1 MRKKRLP
8 ILDLV
13 FITIFVLLI
22 WKPFV
27 FNVST
32 SFSVAIP
39 MNNNSFGIDVSH
51 HQGEIDWDT
60 LFSDQSVSPAIEFV
74 FLKATEGLDHKDE
87 KYSYNVN
94 ELKKLE
100 IPIGA
105 YHFFLPLK
113 SSRLQAKNFISTVR
127 FEDIELPPV
136 LDVEQE
142 GSSKQALKDS
152 VKVWLDKIEEHS
164 GMRPLIYCSW
174 SFYKRYFESDFINY
188 KFWIAR
194 YSSIVNFEDHPNILY
209 WQFTDQAD
217 LPFHRSKIDLNVS
230 SIKFN

>member
-13 FITIFVLLI
+13 FITIFALLY

-27 FNVST
+27 FNVSS

-51 HQGEIDWDT
+51 HQGKINWD
-60 LFSDQSVSPAIEFV
+60 LLLSNQSVSPAIEFV
-74 FLKATEGLDHKDE
+74 FLKATEGLSYKDK
-87 KYSYNVN
+87 KYNYNIN
-94 ELKKLE
+94 ALKKVE
-100 IPIGA
+100 IPVGA
-105 YHFFLPLK
+105 YHFFHPLK
-113 SSRLQAKNFISTVR
+113 SSRLQASNFISAVR
-127 FEDIELPPV
+127 FEDLELPPV

-142 GSSKQALKDS
+142 GSSKHALKDS
-152 VKVWLDKIEEHS
+152 VQVWLDIIESQS
-164 GMRPLIYCSW
+164 GMRPIIYCSW
-174 SFYKRYFESDFINY
+174 SFFKKYFESDYINY

-194 YSSIVNFEDHPNILY
+194 YSKTVNFENHPNILY

-217 LPFHRSKIDLNVS
+217 LPFHKSKIDLNVS